1 MTFRVLDTMMLI
13 WDKQCAKKPAT
24 VKLDI
29 QRCTSI
35 RTSTVYGIHTHISQM
50 IANHILTDMY
60 DIVQQL
66 NANLA
71 WYLLA
76 TKKCTIP
83 SLAEEQSSPQ
93 RQSPLPMHSDN
104 QNCQRQCHPFAYS
117 FHPFWD
123 KPTHPPH
130 LLKKLTSPSIERRH
144 SPKFSQAL
152 MTAFQATTSRCTSAR
167 CMVSRRLKASG
178 HRLPA
183 LESGGPDAGKIWWFF
198 EGVP

>member
-1 MTFRVLDTMMLI
+1 
-13 WDKQCAKKPAT
+13 
-24 VKLDI
+24 
-29 QRCTSI
+29 
-35 RTSTVYGIHTHISQM
+35 
-50 IANHILTDMY
+50 MY

-104 QNCQRQCHPFAYS
+104 QNCQRQCHPFCLFIPS
-117 FHPFWD
+117 ILGQ
-123 KPTHPPH
+123 THPPIH
-130 LLKKLTSPSIERRH
+130 HTLKKLTSPSIERRH

-183 LESGGPDAGKIWWFF
+183 LESGGPDAGKIWGFF